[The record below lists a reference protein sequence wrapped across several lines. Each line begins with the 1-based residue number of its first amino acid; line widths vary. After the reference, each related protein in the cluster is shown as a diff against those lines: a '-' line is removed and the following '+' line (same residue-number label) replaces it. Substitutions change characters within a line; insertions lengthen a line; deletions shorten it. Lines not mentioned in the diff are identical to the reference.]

1 MLIRLFYSAAQD
13 GELVLGDPTQK
24 TVTETVQGLS
34 TFVVEEAKIKSRIKN
49 IPEPRDKSPFLSQT
63 PTQILQ
69 REYEIGDPIQLTAV
83 DGPFIFQANPSQ
95 LITLPAISQ
104 AMATFRYMR
113 WDSITWRIQQTATPF
128 TYGWFAITGCPTTP
142 SRHATNP
149 NLDYGWLS
157 HEDCMLID
165 VASMPEAELTIPWL
179 FNTTWLD
186 YEHVT
191 ETNID
196 RSLDRLNSLKI
207 VGFGDIFSTSSTTP
221 KTVEVAIFARLN
233 GVEVAGPVAARDGFT
248 TSLKLQSGIP
258 GMVADELLRQGR
270 KYAEKHAEAFTAT
283 AAEWMTNQTKALY
296 EHYTSDGDTPDAPI
310 PVAKSTEDGGA
321 AESMDV
327 VPSIYGNMNFSRP
340 RNLLGGGHMP
350 CPQGVKTRIKSFIML
365 PWMSERHV
373 ILGNSTDRL
382 SINASPFSTSV
393 FLDTPECS
401 RLDFIKQFFRMWR
414 GGITLTFA
422 MFGSPMNTFRLVFKL
437 HYSPTSARVG
447 DIVSSVVTVR
457 GSTIHRITI
466 PYLNTFPWMV
476 CRDTGEGVIPYLTV
490 ENQVPAARSGDI
502 VPSLALVVYK
512 SAASDFQ
519 FAGQQNPQMYDSS
532 PSSSKIE
539 LQMRTASFNFDEV
552 MAGALQ
558 KVAYTS
564 EDPEF
569 LEDLAKRWTETSSL
583 WQPDPSYHSGTSPY
597 GFDTLDCLST
607 VFLYWRGQL
616 KYKVLFDAQGSKPDA
631 ALVAKLENMSD
642 GVARDFLIPLEK
654 RWEDGVATI
663 SLGLTQMME
672 FTVPY
677 ICGVEWWPTMDIV
690 GNAQCKITTSLYLPH
705 RPLVAHIYSRNNGET
720 SPAPAFIVRSVGD
733 DFVFSYHCPPPYSL
747 RRWYER
753 TLPAEAIKEVK
764 TPPRPSHR
772 LNNALQRK

>member
-1 MLIRLFYSAAQD
+1 MLIRLFYSAAES

-34 TFVVEEAKIKSRIKN
+34 TFVVEEAKIKSRIRS

-63 PTQILQ
+63 PTQILE
-69 REYEIGDPIQLTAV
+69 REYEINDPIQLTSV
-83 DGPFIFQANPSQ
+83 DGPFIFQVNPSS

-104 AMATFRYMR
+104 AMATFRYMK
-113 WDSITWRIQQTATPF
+113 WESITWRIQQTATPF

-142 SRHATNP
+142 SRHPTNP

-165 VASMPEAELTIPWL
+165 IASMPEAELTIPWL
-179 FNTTWLD
+179 YNTTWLEYSD
-186 YEHVT
+186 VT
-191 ETNID
+191 YNDID
-196 RSLDRLNSLKI
+196 KSLNALNSLKI

-221 KTVEVAIFARLN
+221 KTVEVAVFARLN

-296 EHYTSDGDTPDAPI
+296 EHYTSDGDAPAPPI
-310 PVAKSTEDGGA
+310 PVAKSAEDGGA
-321 AESMDV
+321 AESTDV

-365 PWMSERHV
+365 PWLSERHV
-373 ILGNSTDRL
+373 LLGNSIDKL
-382 SINASPFSTSV
+382 SFNTSPFSTHQ
-393 FLDTPECS
+393 FADTAECS
-401 RLDFIKQFFRMWR
+401 RLDFMSQFFRMWR

-466 PYLNTFPWMV
+466 PYLNTFPWMNRV
-476 CRDTGEGVIPYLTV
+476 YGSSGVAPTLTV

-502 VPSLALVVYK
+502 VPSLAIVVYK

-519 FAGQQNPQMYDSS
+519 FAGQQNPQSYNSN
-532 PSSSKIE
+532 PSAAQIQ

-558 KVAYTS
+558 KVAYAS

-569 LEDLAKRWTETSSL
+569 IEDLGKRWTETSQIG
-583 WQPDPSYHSGTSPY
+583 QPEPHFTSSQSPFA
-597 GFDTLDCLST
+597 FDTVDCLST
-607 VFLYWRGQL
+607 CFLYWRGQM
-616 KYKVLFDAQGSKPDA
+616 KYKVLFDAQNSKPDA
-631 ALVAKLENMSD
+631 AVIAKMENLTSGLPHD
-642 GVARDFLIPLEK
+642 YLIPMEK

-663 SLGLTQMME
+663 SLGLTQMLE
-672 FTVPY
+672 FTTPF
-677 ICGVEWWPTMDIV
+677 ICGVEWWPTMDCIGSSYV
-690 GNAQCKITTSLYLPH
+690 KITTSRYNAH
-705 RPLVAHIYSRNNGET
+705 KPLSAFIYTRNNGNV
-720 SPAPAFIVRSVGD
+720 SPGVGFIVRSVGD
-733 DFVFSYHCPPPYSL
+733 DFVFSYQCPPPYSL
-747 RRWYER
+747 RRWYDR
-753 TLPAEAIKEVK
+753 TYPAELVETDK
-764 TPPRPSHR
+764 TPARPSHR
-772 LNNALQRK
+772 LNNAFTRK